1 MTQQI
6 TAQLL
11 KGGLTVDASGNVTA
25 IGTFVDAKT
34 GTIKASDGT
43 TAITIA
49 DSTGVVT
56 VTSPVINTG
65 VSGSAIL
72 DENAMGSNSDTK
84 LATQKSIKA
93 YIDGKTHLSL
103 IDEDNMATDSNTRP
117 PSQQSVKAYVDAA
130 GIPGISSTGATSTD
144 TVTIAG
150 NLTVDG
156 LTTIINST
164 TLSVDDKNIEMGS
177 VDTPTDGTADGGGII
192 LKGATDKTI
201 LWTNSTDSWDFNQG
215 INIEGATSN
224 LATFTSDLTIA
235 ANYSM
240 AVIGPVTIP
249 NVTVNGNLNVMTK
262 LDVTGNFN
270 IGSTGLVNI
279 IG

>member
-25 IGTFVDAKT
+25 TGTLSGTIQKV

-72 DENAMGSNSDTK
+72 DEDAMGSNSDTK

-93 YIDGKTHLSL
+93 Y
-103 IDEDNMATDSNTRP
+103 
-117 PSQQSVKAYVDAA
+117 VDAS
-130 GIPGISSTGATSTD
+130 GIPGISSTGSSSTD
-144 TVTIAG
+144 TVTVAG
-150 NLTVDG
+150 N
-156 LTTIINST
+156 
-164 TLSVDDKNIEMGS
+164 
-177 VDTPTDGTADGGGII
+177 
-192 LKGATDKTI
+192 
-201 LWTNSTDSWDFNQG
+201 
-215 INIEGATSN
+215 
-224 LATFTSDLTIA
+224 
-235 ANYSM
+235 
-240 AVIGPVTIP
+240 
-249 NVTVNGNLNVMTK
+249 
-262 LDVTGNFN
+262 
-270 IGSTGLVNI
+270 
-279 IG
+279 

>member
-11 KGGLTVDASGNVTA
+11 KGGLTVDASGNISATKLIGALQGNVT
-25 IGTFVDAKT
+25 GDLLGDVTGNVTGELKT
-34 GTIKASDGT
+34 GTIKASDDT
-43 TAITIA
+43 LAITIT
-49 DSTGVVT
+49 DSTGKVT
-56 VTSPVINTG
+56 LAGDLI
-65 VSGSAIL
+65 VSG
-72 DENAMGSNSDTK
+72 
-84 LATQKSIKA
+84 
-93 YIDGKTHLSL
+93 
-103 IDEDNMATDSNTRP
+103 
-117 PSQQSVKAYVDAA
+117 
-130 GIPGISSTGATSTD
+130 
-144 TVTIAG
+144 
-150 NLTVDG
+150 
-156 LTTIINST
+156 TTTTINST
-164 TLSVDDKNIEMGS
+164 TLTVDDKNIELGS
-177 VDTPTDGTADGGGII
+177 VATPTDTTADGGGIT

-201 LWTNSTDSWDFNQG
+201 LWSNSTDTWDFNQG

-240 AVIGPVTIP
+240 AIIGPVTIP

-270 IGSTGLVNI
+270 ISSTGFVNI